1 MYQNETKAC
10 PLKKQMNTV
19 KLALQWLIPSRYCL
33 TIYVIDIPSDTAL
46 EETYFFFIRYQIFI
60 ASRSIS
66 GDG

>member
-1 MYQNETKAC
+1 MYQTETKAC

-46 EETYFFFIRYQIFI
+46 EETYFFFFTTQYQCLSCI
-60 ASRSIS
+60 
-66 GDG
+66 